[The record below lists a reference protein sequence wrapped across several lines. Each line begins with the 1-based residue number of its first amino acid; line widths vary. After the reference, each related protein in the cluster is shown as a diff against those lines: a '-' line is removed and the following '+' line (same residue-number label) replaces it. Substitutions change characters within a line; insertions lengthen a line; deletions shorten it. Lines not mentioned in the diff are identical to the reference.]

1 MFTINRS
8 TASRKFQRWRK
19 TFSIFF
25 HSSTVDASQTD
36 IAEKDEEG
44 NSIDQ
49 DEPDIGGEIT
59 PQSSEIMKPP
69 QQPKKRLKKSDSI
82 PDKEIAQAIQKL
94 DEIANK
100 STEDQPYDLFGR
112 YVASEMRQLPNRAA
126 ILLQQE
132 IQNCITRC
140 KLNTLDNE
148 SVQHQ
153 YDNFPSLQSPQSIA
167 SVCSSN
173 EEEDILKRAMINTF
187 ANI

>member
-1 MFTINRS
+1 MQAKLILQKKM
-8 TASRKFQRWRK
+8 RKGTLLTK
-19 TFSIFF
+19 MS
-25 HSSTVDASQTD
+25 
-36 IAEKDEEG
+36 
-44 NSIDQ
+44 
-49 DEPDIGGEIT
+49 
-59 PQSSEIMKPP
+59 
-69 QQPKKRLKKSDSI
+69 SI

-100 STEDQPYDLFGR
+100 STEDKPYDMFGR

>member
-8 TASRKFQRWRK
+8 TASREIPTLEENLFN
-19 TFSIFF
+19 FF

-69 QQPKKRLKKSDSI
+69 QQPKK
-82 PDKEIAQAIQKL
+82 

-173 EEEDILKRAMINTF
+173 EEEDILKEQ
-187 ANI
+187 